1 VFLIFWITYPSNKQ
15 TGTVNNIAKNIAII
29 RNTHSEKSHS
39 NIERQFAPPI
49 LKSSAG
55 QIIF

>member
-1 VFLIFWITYPSNKQ
+1 VFLIFWITYPINKQ
-15 TGTVNNIAKNIAII
+15 TGTVINIAENIAII
-29 RNTHSEKSHS
+29 RNTHSEKWHS
-39 NIERQFAPPI
+39 NIDRQLAPPI